1 MSGRMNPVLRE
12 ALKAAKRKEL
22 EKKRKA
28 GESEG
33 SAALAESGGGG
44 QLVQKAVGRWN
55 EDGKVLE
62 TELLAGASRAF
73 ESRMAEKAHE
83 EIEAFKRSMK
93 DTSTDRGDEA
103 RIVEKIE
110 VSKDEPCAEDI
121 LDLESDEEEVL
132 EQQQHVEPHEEALYA
147 PPAPGPLPAPDNEY
161 NNGTLAYPE
170 VSYSTEEDGGNKD
183 NAEPETLSHAQ
194 PFKRGVS
201 MMRECRC
208 VDRYEKLNRISE
220 GTYGVVYRGKDKE
233 TGTICALKRLKL
245 EKEKSGFPLTS
256 VREINVLLALEHPN
270 IVNVSEVVM
279 GRRHEDPRE
288 DQIFLV
294 MEYADHDL
302 STVMRD
308 RMKKPFSMAE
318 IKCLMLQLLAGVAYL
333 HENWVMHRDLKT
345 TNILYTNKGQLKICD
360 FGLARQFSSF
370 SKEYTQMVV
379 TLWYRAPEL
388 LLGTK
393 KYSSSVDMWSVGCI
407 MGELLLKKP
416 ILTGRT
422 ELQQLQLIFDVIGYP
437 DEDDLLKYK
446 SYPLWNKMKV
456 SRSKDTEKQ
465 LPHVLRNRFE
475 SDWRASADVSD
486 MADFCVE
493 ESQGLDLL
501 QRLLALNPV
510 RFSLLVRFV
519 QGISQS
525 KNSFN
530 GIILDI
536 FVYFYRRR
544 G

>member
-1 MSGRMNPVLRE
+1 MLELELKYLYHFCSVRTIHLFIDVDRMSGRMNPVLRE
-12 ALKAAKRKEL
+12 ALKAAKKKEL
-22 EKKRKA
+22 QRKRKA
-28 GESEG
+28 GESV
-33 SAALAESGGGG
+33 ALGESGGGQVVHKSG
-44 QLVQKAVGRWN
+44 GRWD

-62 TELLAGASRAF
+62 AELQSGASRGF
-73 ESRMAEKAHE
+73 ETRMAEKAHE
-83 EIEAFKRSMK
+83 EIEAFKRAMK
-93 DTSTDRGDEA
+93 ETVSDQGDGKKA
-103 RIVEKIE
+103 RIVEEAE
-110 VSKDEPCAEDI
+110 VPKDEPCAEDV

-132 EQQQHVEPHEEALYA
+132 EQQQHVEPHKECLVAA
-147 PPAPGPLPAPDNEY
+147 PAPGPLPARDNEY
-161 NNGTLAYPE
+161 NNEALAYPE
-170 VSYSTEEDGGNKD
+170 VSYSTEEDDGNVGD
-183 NAEPETLSHAQ
+183 GVPETLSHAQ

-201 MMRECRC
+201 MMRECRS

-279 GRRHEDPRE
+279 GRRHEDPRD

-393 KYSSSVDMWSVGCI
+393 TYSTAVDMWSVGCI

-422 ELQQLQLIFDVIGYP
+422 EVQQLQQIFDVIGYP
-437 DEDDLLKYK
+437 NGDDLLKYK

-456 SRSKDTEKQ
+456 SRCKDTGKQ
-465 LPHVLRNRFE
+465 LAHALRSRFE

-501 QRLLALNPV
+501 RRLLELDPV
-510 RFSLLVRFV
+510 CCF
-519 QGISQS
+519 IP
-525 KNSFN
+525 
-530 GIILDI
+530 I
-536 FVYFYRRR
+536 
-544 G
+544 